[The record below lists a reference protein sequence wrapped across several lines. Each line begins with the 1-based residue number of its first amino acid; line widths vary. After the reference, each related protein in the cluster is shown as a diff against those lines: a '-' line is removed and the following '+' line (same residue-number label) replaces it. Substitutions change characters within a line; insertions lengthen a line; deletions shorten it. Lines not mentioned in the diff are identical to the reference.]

1 MSARSTARPLVG
13 SPPRCGS
20 AGSRRTAADQADGL
34 VGTEMLLRGGAQLG
48 ADGQA
53 GVAHD
58 LGDAAAGVALAHL
71 DPIEPRKS
79 FSHAHPLVVEKV
91 KRPAGL
97 LCPFCGAKM
106 KLVREPKFTASCPRC
121 DSK

>member
-1 MSARSTARPLVG
+1 MGKSI
-13 SPPRCGS
+13 
-20 AGSRRTAADQADGL
+20 
-34 VGTEMLLRGGAQLG
+34 
-48 ADGQA
+48 
-53 GVAHD
+53 
-58 LGDAAAGVALAHL
+58 

-79 FSHAHPLVVEKV
+79 FSYSRVKPLVVEKV

-97 LCPFCGAKM
+97 LCPSCGAKM